1 MTEMMV
7 LRRYRR
13 WLMVTVKGGSTKRL
27 HTIRLT
33 QISLKEAQIT
43 IGKVGAIFCK
53 GIAWP

>member
-1 MTEMMV
+1 MMV